1 MRRKARGIFLIVLG
15 LVLSVSAAVI
25 FAMYERQA
33 AIAGENAEIMLDN
46 LTETIQRREEESHY
60 DPAQREEPVEN
71 LPQVDLGGYAM
82 IGIIRV
88 PALGL
93 ELPLQNE
100 WSYDLL
106 QISPCRYSGSVQGGD
121 LILLGHD
128 YERHFGPLK
137 KIGVG
142 DTVELCDV
150 NAAVYTYRVVAT
162 EILQK
167 TELERLTSTDY
178 DLTIFT
184 CTNGGYSRFVVR
196 CERVIPGDTDENNQ
210 NQGEW
215 V

>member
-1 MRRKARGIFLIVLG
+1 MRRKVRGVFLIVLG
-15 LVLSVSAAVI
+15 LILSISAAVI

-33 AIAGENAEIMLDN
+33 AVAGKNAEIMLEN
-46 LTETIQRREEESHY
+46 LTKTIQRREEVSHY
-60 DPAQREEPVEN
+60 DPAQREEPVAE
-71 LPQVDLGGYAM
+71 LPQVNLGGYAM
-82 IGIIRV
+82 VGIIRV
-88 PALGL
+88 SALGL
-93 ELPLQNE
+93 ELPVQNE
-100 WSYDLL
+100 WNYDLL

-128 YERHFGPLK
+128 YDRHFGPLK
-137 KIGVG
+137 KIRAG

-150 NAAVYTYRVVAT
+150 NAAIYTYRVVAT

-167 TELERLTSTDY
+167 TDLEKLTSTDY

-196 CERVIPGDTDENNQ
+196 CERIAPDDTDEDNR

-215 V
+215 A